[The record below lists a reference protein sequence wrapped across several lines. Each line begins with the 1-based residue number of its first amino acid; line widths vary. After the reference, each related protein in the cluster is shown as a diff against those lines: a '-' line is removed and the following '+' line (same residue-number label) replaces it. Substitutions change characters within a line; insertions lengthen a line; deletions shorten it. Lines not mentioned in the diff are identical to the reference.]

1 MYLFMY
7 VCTTYV
13 CMYLSMYIC
22 MYLGNFPTSCTYH
35 SQLLS
40 PVASSY
46 RTVLHKTPVNSV
58 QQQVT
63 SQFTI
68 VN

>member
-1 MYLFMY
+1 MCVCVCVYVLCTYVRMY
-7 VCTTYV
+7 VL
-13 CMYLSMYIC
+13 CMCVRIC
-22 MYLGNFPTSCTYH
+22 MYEYMYVGNFQTSCTYH

-58 QQQVT
+58 QQ
-63 SQFTI
+63 
-68 VN
+68 